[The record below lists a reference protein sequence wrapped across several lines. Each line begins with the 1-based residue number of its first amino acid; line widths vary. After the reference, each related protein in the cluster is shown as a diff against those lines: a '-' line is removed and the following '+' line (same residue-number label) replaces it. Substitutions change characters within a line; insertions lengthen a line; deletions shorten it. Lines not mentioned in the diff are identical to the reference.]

1 VHTPDVSKE
10 SVIRFRADA
19 DDRRRL
25 DALAAHY
32 AVTPSTLLRMLLKK
46 EHDDLVR
53 REAPEKKKKR

>member
-1 VHTPDVSKE
+1 VHTSDVSKE

-25 DALAAHY
+25 DALAEHY

-46 EHDDLVR
+46 EHDALDR
-53 REAPEKKKKR
+53 REAGDKKKR